1 MSANPNLELQD
12 IASNTAWQIAF
23 DNSYRDCVNF
33 ILAEMGIQK
42 ILINNNKKITKLSE
56 YLIQLKFTEEKR
68 IESRLELE
76 KELQDAVF
84 NNDID
89 NVKECMKKIDPVNLK
104 QVINT
109 TTSGNHTL
117 LYR

>member
-1 MSANPNLELQD
+1 MCQFHSR
-12 IASNTAWQIAF
+12 
-23 DNSYRDCVNF
+23 RDGYTKNYDT
-33 ILAEMGIQK
+33 L
-42 ILINNNKKITKLSE
+42 NNNKKINE

-117 LYR
+117 LYRYTKYNT

>member
-1 MSANPNLELQD
+1 MCQFYSR
-12 IASNTAWQIAF
+12 
-23 DNSYRDCVNF
+23 RDGYTKNYDT
-33 ILAEMGIQK
+33 L
-42 ILINNNKKITKLSE
+42 NNNKKINE

-117 LYR
+117 LYRYTKNNT